1 MDGKRRTV
9 DIDERSF
16 KKATATGSESTAS
29 ASGRNDEVDDAQT
42 NSRHEDEL

>member
-16 KKATATGSESTAS
+16 KKATTAGSEPTAS
-29 ASGRNDEVDDAQT
+29 GSGRNDEVDDAHT
-42 NSRHEDEL
+42 DSRHDDEL